1 MKDVCVIFWGS
12 GIAWGG
18 IAWAENFGLAIEPK
32 ISAEHQPKI
41 SGSKFEPENFGW
53 ILPDIFG

>member
-1 MKDVCVIFWGS
+1 MRKIKFLCPHFLWGS

-53 ILPDIFG
+53 S